1 MKNIF
6 RLRLCSLSSL
16 ITLLTVVLTNQYL
29 LAHETID
36 MSNIKFN
43 IVCEDTVG
51 IKELVHIGY
60 VLDYEDQFKPDLLEL
75 KIPKFE
81 SDCAKLLYMSK
92 TDTSTSL
99 NMIRGKQTTTHKVKW
114 DAAIRTTKEGEFT
127 TPDVILIYNNDTL
140 DVSPK
145 SKIIIIAEPTK
156 LSKSSSTDNDTI
168 IKIPDNAIIR
178 LVTILDKSSICL
190 GDSVN
195 MQVKL
200 QSNQNFSEV
209 KFETPLKID
218 DCIYENLGTFTNQ
231 PVQTTVDGVECNEW
245 IISEYLLTPLKSGII
260 KIPEIKIKGKCTIR
274 KDVQDSFWG
283 SLPKYYN
290 VPFQTNSNEIIL
302 KVKQP

>member
-6 RLRLCSLSSL
+6 RLRLCSLSSS
-16 ITLLTVVLTNQYL
+16 ITLLTIILTNQCL
-29 LAHETID
+29 LAQNSTD
-36 MSNIKFN
+36 WSNVKFE

-51 IKELVHIGY
+51 VKELVHIGY
-60 VLDYEDQFKPDLLEL
+60 VLDYGDQFKPEFLEL

-81 SDCAKLLYMSK
+81 SDCAKLLYMGK
-92 TDTSTSL
+92 TGMSTSL

-114 DAAIRTTKEGEFT
+114 DATIRTTKEGEFT

-200 QSNQNFSEV
+200 QSNQSFSEV
-209 KFETPLKID
+209 KFEAPLEID
-218 DCIYENLGTFTNQ
+218 DCFYENLETYTNQ

-260 KIPEIKIKGKCTIR
+260 KIPEIKIKGNCTIR
-274 KDVQDSFWG
+274 KDEQDPFWG

-290 VPFQTNSNEIIL
+290 VPFQTNSKETRL
-302 KVKQP
+302 KVK